1 MRLKRCGLKG
11 IALLYFVYH
20 KNLMYIQTF
29 FVGILHG
36 STKHIATLTFI
47 IYRECKIMIIYA
59 LPTNKVWQGSKI
71 HRIFKTI
78 NQ

>member
-1 MRLKRCGLKG
+1 
-11 IALLYFVYH
+11 
-20 KNLMYIQTF
+20 MYIQTV